1 LSKSHDFRF
10 FFPLQSDN
18 LGPNFSPKNPSL
30 KSHKLF
36 VKWQNLAKT
45 NIVVALSYSHLWF
58 IVQFASGSLQSYILK
73 NSVLTKREICVRMC
87 SCVCVCI
94 IIIVAFILNFCWA
107 INSLKPPLSVTI
119 ILALMNTERQI
130 FNQHIISS
138 SSEQHLQQ
146 QKHGHC

>member
-18 LGPNFSPKNPSL
+18 LGPNFSRKNPSL

-45 NIVVALSYSHLWF
+45 NIVVALSYNHLWF

-87 SCVCVCI
+87 SCVCVYHHHCCI
-94 IIIVAFILNFCWA
+94 HPEFLSSNQFFKTPTISDN
-107 INSLKPPLSVTI
+107 NSGTYEYRKTNL
-119 ILALMNTERQI
+119 
-130 FNQHIISS
+130 
-138 SSEQHLQQ
+138 
-146 QKHGHC
+146 